1 MAVFWNVFES
11 IIILLGIGII
21 GFIIISR
28 KIVPIKILD
37 VISPLILDI
46 ALPCL
51 IFTNII
57 SRFDPVNFSTWWT
70 LPLWWI
76 VFTFITIFLTFFGM
90 KLITKKFRPEFGISL
105 LYPNAIF
112 VPIVVIQ
119 NLFGEDSSMLIE
131 LFLFTLFFPAFM
143 FNTYYLFYKNK
154 RSVKSKFDWK
164 KFFNP
169 ILIATVLAV
178 ILRLSGIYHNIPNV
192 IFSITKI
199 LGNTALPLIL
209 LLIGGNVYVDFK
221 RKGEIHLKPILI
233 FVAIKNFLFPLI
245 TLILLII
252 IKPPFSVAFLIFLI
266 SAVPP
271 VTAVP
276 ILINKAGG
284 NTELT
289 NQFLISSFLVSI
301 ISIPLVMLIFE
312 NFFTIN

>member
-1 MAVFWNVFES
+1 MIVFWKVFES
-11 IIILLGIGII
+11 IVILLGIGII
-21 GFIIISR
+21 GFTIISR

-57 SRFDPVNFSTWWT
+57 YRFDPINFSTWWT

-76 VFTFITIFLTFFGM
+76 GFTIMTILLSLIGM
-90 KLITKKFRPEFGISL
+90 KLIKKKFRPEFGVSL
-105 LYPNAIF
+105 LYPNSIF
-112 VPIVVIQ
+112 VPIVIIQ
-119 NLFGEDSSMLIE
+119 NLFGDNSSILVE

-143 FNTYYLFYKNK
+143 FNTYYLFFYTKGSVKNK
-154 RSVKSKFDWK
+154 FNWSKFL
-164 KFFNP
+164 NP
-169 ILIATVLAV
+169 ILIATALAV
-178 ILRLSGIYHNIPNV
+178 VLRLSGGYQNIPNV
-192 IFSITKI
+192 ILSITKI

-221 RKGEIHLKPILI
+221 KKVEIQFNSILI
-233 FVAIKNFLFPLI
+233 FITIKNFLFPLI
-245 TLILLII
+245 ILLLLII
-252 IKPPFSVAFLIFLI
+252 IKPPFSVAFLIFLL

-284 NTELT
+284 NVSIT

-301 ISIPLVMLIFE
+301 ISIPFVMLIFE